1 MAYLAPKY
9 PDTLWFHLTG
19 DLNVS
24 LPNWGL
30 GSAKIH
36 QTIFLAG
43 MVAGRET
50 KTGRVGA
57 CMQVRIPETYS
68 HLAAFALGV
77 AYVNASVKVVASW
90 SESWLAPE
98 RDVFMVQRMVANGM
112 DIIFHRCGSLE
123 SINEAAALGARSIGF
138 NSEFAMLVG
147 ETLLLS
153 PFYNW
158 GVVILQVACLVV
170 DGKYKSSLPVD
181 LFPGLESNAVG
192 LSDPSY
198 LVHKTIMAEVQA
210 TKAELQNHTND
221 TFCGPTLT
229 NAGTIVGQAG
239 SCLTLH
245 DLRVFDWEPWNVV
258 DDGHYAL
265 PSEAC
270 HPGERSEWDTAAE
283 KYTCSACPASTYS
296 QLIANL
302 TYQAYI
308 CLPCPSDTFS
318 TSNSTGC
325 STCPPGTSVHVGQDR
340 CVPIPMATSV
350 LVGIIVG
357 ALVGGVC
364 LVGSAYGV
372 WYAWR
377 ATADL
382 RKLRQQFSNN
392 NVAQECAEA
401 IACFNLESVAWLRT
415 CKNPNKIQLAFLQI
429 LEMMTMVQ
437 PYIPDHVLCLFTQ
450 RQRRVGALGS
460 VPNSPAALEKG
471 PEAGEAHEAIRRTFS
486 DVSSAV
492 HQVPGISP
500 QNHLRDRPPQYV
512 QVSSRGSWESNGSAL
527 PRPRKP
533 GTSYGP
539 DARSPRRSTHVL
551 PSAGEWLAKRC
562 TYVVVGISFAASEFE
577 EEDEEEMLHHTSHLL
592 TEVVG
597 IAKTFSATID
607 HVTCNKVALHWG
619 LVNSV
624 SEGALKATLAALEMV
639 RIRSRLPSPWRTL
652 LRLTISI
659 VQGICHVTSISAAGH
674 SFFVVGGSLLRQI
687 SSLVRKD
694 LAGKCQ
700 CEILISASVQ
710 QQAQYAVEC
719 MPRCFLG
726 SVLFWQPLRQFGMS
740 GAQSDEWMYELH
752 HMEADQV
759 DKWCSRSLHNAFQA
773 ARSQDPKALQ
783 LQVERLREQF
793 KSQMSPQDEACL
805 DLLLAT
811 CGGSGGMCGL

>member
-401 IACFNLESVAWLRT
+401 IACFNLESMAWLRT
-415 CKNPNKIQLAFLQI
+415 CKNPNKVQLAFLRI
-429 LEMMTMVQ
+429 VEMLTMVR
-437 PYIPDHVLCLFTQ
+437 PYIPDHVLSLFMQKQDEEENAETEP
-450 RQRRVGALGS
+450 GS
-460 VPNSPAALEKG
+460 PTKG
-471 PEAGEAHEAIRRTFS
+471 PEGGGEVDNTRKRAASNFSGGGQTPAQFLTVGDSRHRRS
-486 DVSSAV
+486 EHSRRES
-492 HQVPGISP
+492 QVI
-500 QNHLRDRPPQYV
+500 
-512 QVSSRGSWESNGSAL
+512 QVNTRGSVTTSDSNAASCKPSTSRHGSEM
-527 PRPRKP
+527 R
-533 GTSYGP
+533 
-539 DARSPRRSTHVL
+539 VL
-551 PSAGEWLAKRC
+551 PTAGEWVSKRC
-562 TYVVVGISFAASEFE
+562 VYMVVSIAFAPSGAEDIPHHVGQV
-577 EEDEEEMLHHTSHLL
+577 LR
-592 TEVVG
+592 EV
-597 IAKTFSATID
+597 IACGKNFSATID
-607 HVTCNKVALHWG
+607 HVTYSRVALHWG

-624 SEGALKATLAALEMV
+624 SEGALKATLAALEMAK
-639 RIRSRLPSPWRTL
+639 IRSHLLPPWCTL
-652 LRLTISI
+652 LRLTVSI
-659 VQGICHVTSISAAGH
+659 VQGVCNVATISSSGH
-674 SFFVVGGSLLRQI
+674 SFFVVGGMLLQQI
-687 SSLVRKD
+687 SD
-694 LAGKCQ
+694 LAANNYAAKCQ
-700 CEILISASVQ
+700 CEILISASMQ
-710 QQAQYAVEC
+710 QQVQYVVKC
-719 MPRCFLG
+719 MPRCFVG
-726 SVLFWQPLRQFGMS
+726 SVLFWQPLKQFDGDR
-740 GAQSDEWMYELH
+740 APEDEWMYELRF
-752 HMEADQV
+752 MEADQA
-759 DKWCSRSLHNAFQA
+759 DTWGSQSLQSVFYAAAHNP
-773 ARSQDPKALQ
+773 DPKVLR

-811 CGGSGGMCGL
+811 CGDSGGM